1 MTRATK
7 VENGTALVTATE
19 ALRALPGSGE
29 QVAELF
35 RHGTLHVKLYTP
47 RGIDDQ
53 TPHSRDEAYVVL
65 HGEGEF
71 VSDAGRKKFGPGDFV
86 FAPAGAPHHFEN
98 FSDDFA
104 VWVFFYGPEGGE

>member
-1 MTRATK
+1 MQQGTK
-7 VENGTALVTATE
+7 SRGTTAVVTTAA
-19 ALRALPGSGE
+19 ALRGLDTADDR
-29 QVAELF
+29 VAELF
-35 RHGTLHVKLYTP
+35 RHGTLHVKLYAP
-47 RGIDDQ
+47 RGVDDQ

-65 HGEGEF
+65 RGEGEF
-71 VSDAGRKKFGPGDFV
+71 VSDTGRKKFGAGDFI